1 MERTNTKDIV
11 SKVAYLIGVK
21 KTVLYN
27 QFETERPG
35 YLKELDENQNART
48 IRSLCKL
55 RMTLLHRFKKIDD
68 MLRFELKNLKTIEF
82 FDKDDIKQLE
92 KWEIPVILVNS
103 RSSLYMEHFNDLIQ
117 EHIDACKDLFP
128 EWLKWEYLRSLFL
141 MPKNK
146 KTDVP
151 KSEFS
156 KYMANMEFYPYQ
168 TYIYW
173 QHPKDCGNMLFN
185 DNKFVNILYEMH
197 NDYFFETEK
206 VLDAGETTKTTIY
219 DFIERDE
226 RTAIIVDCENSDVY
240 KLYATLKNL
249 NQEELQKVKKIIL
262 FDDVHTTRAWSCLSH
277 FLDIEV
283 EHIEVERVNDY
294 KSLVDIKMT
303 AGACK
308 EFYSNDI
315 QSFILVSSDSDYW
328 GLISSLPDADFLV
341 MIEYSKCGKDIKEK
355 LENNGIFYCSID
367 DFCSG
372 NIAELKS
379 YALQEELKG
388 QLEQALNLNAH
399 TLLETVYRNC
409 RIQASETE
417 QKNFYDRYLR
427 TLQLTMDADGNYVI
441 KPKTF

>member
-1 MERTNTKDIV
+1 MERSNTKDIV

-21 KTVLYN
+21 KTILYN

-35 YLKELDENQNART
+35 FLQEMNDYQPART

-55 RMTLLHRFKKIDD
+55 RMTLLHRFKKVDD

-82 FDKDDIKQLE
+82 FDKNDIIQLE
-92 KWEIPVILVNS
+92 KWGIPVTQVNF
-103 RSSLYMEHFNDLIQ
+103 RSSLYMEHFNNLIQ
-117 EHIDACKDLFP
+117 EHIDDCKELFP
-128 EWLKWEYLRSLFL
+128 DWLKWEYLRSLFL

-146 KTDVP
+146 KTDIA
-151 KSEFS
+151 KSEFA
-156 KYMANMEFYPYQ
+156 KYMGNMEYYPYQ
-168 TYIYW
+168 AYIYW
-173 QHPKDCGNMLFN
+173 QPKDCGNMLFN
-185 DNKFVNILYEMH
+185 DQKFVSILYDM
-197 NDYFFETEK
+197 NDDYFAEDEK
-206 VLDAGETTKTTIY
+206 VLDAGESTKTTIY
-219 DFIERDE
+219 DFIERGE

-262 FDDVHTTRAWSCLSH
+262 FDDIHTTHAWSFLSH
-277 FLDIEV
+277 FTNIEV
-283 EHIEVERVNDY
+283 EHVEVERVNDY

-308 EFYSNDI
+308 EFYANDI
-315 QSFILVSSDSDYW
+315 RSFILVSSDSDFW
-328 GLISSLPDADFLV
+328 GLISSLPQAEFLV
-341 MIEYSKCGKDIKEK
+341 MIEYSKCGKDIKEA
-355 LENNGIFYCSID
+355 LEKSGIFYCSID

-372 NIAELKS
+372 NIAELKN
-379 YALQEELKG
+379 YALQEELKA
-388 QLEQALNLNAH
+388 QLEQAFSLNAH

-427 TLQLTMDADGNYVI
+427 TLQLAMDTDGNYRIAV
-441 KPKTF
+441 KNF

>member
-1 MERTNTKDIV
+1 MERSNTKDIV

-21 KTVLYN
+21 KTILYN

-35 YLKELDENQNART
+35 FLQEMNDYQPART

-55 RMTLLHRFKKIDD
+55 RMTLLHRFKKVDD

-82 FDKDDIKQLE
+82 FDKNDIIQLE
-92 KWEIPVILVNS
+92 KWGIPVTQVNF
-103 RSSLYMEHFNDLIQ
+103 RSSLYMEHFNNLIQ
-117 EHIDACKDLFP
+117 EHIDDCKELFP
-128 EWLKWEYLRSLFL
+128 DWLKWEYLRSLFL

-146 KTDVP
+146 KTDIA
-151 KSEFS
+151 KSEFA
-156 KYMANMEFYPYQ
+156 KYMGNMEYYPYQ
-168 TYIYW
+168 AYIYW
-173 QHPKDCGNMLFN
+173 QPKDCGNMLFN
-185 DNKFVNILYEMH
+185 DQKFVSILYDM
-197 NDYFFETEK
+197 NDDYFAEDEK
-206 VLDAGETTKTTIY
+206 VLDAGESTKTTIY
-219 DFIERDE
+219 DFIERGE

-262 FDDVHTTRAWSCLSH
+262 FDDIHTTHAWSFLSH
-277 FLDIEV
+277 FTNIEV
-283 EHIEVERVNDY
+283 EHVEVERVNDY

-308 EFYSNDI
+308 EFYANDI
-315 QSFILVSSDSDYW
+315 RSFILVSSDSDFW
-328 GLISSLPDADFLV
+328 GLISSLPQAEFLV
-341 MIEYSKCGKDIKEK
+341 MIEYSKCGKDIKEA
-355 LENNGIFYCSID
+355 LEKSGIFYCSID

-372 NIAELKS
+372 NIAELKN
-379 YALQEELKG
+379 YALQEELKA
-388 QLEQALNLNAH
+388 QLEQAFSLNAH

-427 TLQLTMDADGNYVI
+427 TLQLAMDADGNYHIAV
-441 KPKTF
+441 KNF

>member
-1 MERTNTKDIV
+1 MQKD
-11 SKVAYLIGVK
+11 
-21 KTVLYN
+21 
-27 QFETERPG
+27 
-35 YLKELDENQNART
+35 
-48 IRSLCKL
+48 
-55 RMTLLHRFKKIDD
+55 
-68 MLRFELKNLKTIEF
+68 
-82 FDKDDIKQLE
+82 
-92 KWEIPVILVNS
+92 
-103 RSSLYMEHFNDLIQ
+103 
-117 EHIDACKDLFP
+117 
-128 EWLKWEYLRSLFL
+128 
-141 MPKNK
+141 
-146 KTDVP
+146 
-151 KSEFS
+151 
-156 KYMANMEFYPYQ
+156 
-168 TYIYW
+168 
-173 QHPKDCGNMLFN
+173 
-185 DNKFVNILYEMH
+185 
-197 NDYFFETEK
+197 
-206 VLDAGETTKTTIY
+206 
-219 DFIERDE
+219 
-226 RTAIIVDCENSDVY
+226 
-240 KLYATLKNL
+240 
-249 NQEELQKVKKIIL
+249 KKIIL
-262 FDDVHTTRAWSCLSH
+262 FDDIHTTRAWSCLSH

-372 NIAELKS
+372 NIAEQKS
-379 YALQEELKG
+379 YAMQEELKG

-427 TLQLTMDADGNYVI
+427 TLQLTMDADGNYLI

>member
-1 MERTNTKDIV
+1 MERSNTKDIV

-21 KTVLYN
+21 KTILYN

-35 YLKELDENQNART
+35 FLQEMNAYQPART

-55 RMTLLHRFKKIDD
+55 RMTLLHKFKKVDD

-82 FDKDDIKQLE
+82 FDKNDIIQLE
-92 KWEIPVILVNS
+92 KWGIPVTQVNF
-103 RSSLYMEHFNDLIQ
+103 RSSLYMEHFNNLIQ
-117 EHIDACKDLFP
+117 EHIDACKELFP
-128 EWLKWEYLRSLFL
+128 DWLKWEYLRTLFL

-146 KTDVP
+146 KTDVA
-151 KSEFS
+151 KSEFA
-156 KYMANMEFYPYQ
+156 KYMGNMEYYPYQ
-168 TYIYW
+168 AYIYW
-173 QHPKDCGNMLFN
+173 QPKDCGNMLFN
-185 DNKFVNILYEMH
+185 DQKFVSILYNM
-197 NDYFFETEK
+197 NGDYFAEDEK
-206 VLDAGETTKTTIY
+206 VLDAGESTKTTIY
-219 DFIERDE
+219 DFIEQGE

-262 FDDVHTTRAWSCLSH
+262 FDDVHTTHAWSFLSH
-277 FLDIEV
+277 FTNIEV
-283 EHIEVERVNDY
+283 EHVEVERVNDY

-308 EFYSNDI
+308 EFYANDI
-315 QSFILVSSDSDYW
+315 RSFILVSSDSDFW
-328 GLISSLPDADFLV
+328 GLISSLPQAEFLV
-341 MIEYSKCGKDIKEK
+341 MIEYNKCGKDIKEA
-355 LENNGIFYCSID
+355 LEKSGIFYCSID

-372 NIAELKS
+372 NIAELKN
-379 YALQEELKG
+379 YALQEALKE
-388 QLEQALNLNAH
+388 QLDHALSLNAH

-427 TLQLTMDADGNYVI
+427 TLQLAMDTDGNYSIAV
-441 KPKTF
+441 KNF